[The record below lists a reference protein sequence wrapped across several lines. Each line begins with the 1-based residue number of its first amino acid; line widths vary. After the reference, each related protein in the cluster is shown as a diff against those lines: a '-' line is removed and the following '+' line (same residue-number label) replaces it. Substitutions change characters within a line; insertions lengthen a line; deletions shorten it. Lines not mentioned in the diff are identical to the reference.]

1 MEKKNLKKKN
11 QGYKNHIVIQ
21 RTTLCVYIYVYT
33 QCIYNI
39 HTYIYIKERKM
50 KKSREIYN
58 GERKKQL

>member
-1 MEKKNLKKKN
+1 MEKKNLEKNN

-21 RTTLCVYIYVYT
+21 RTTLCVYMYVYV
-33 QCIYNI
+33 CI
-39 HTYIYIKERKM
+39 HTHTHIYKRERKM

>member
-1 MEKKNLKKKN
+1 MEKKNLEKNN

-21 RTTLCVYIYVYT
+21 RTTLCVYMYVYT
-33 QCIYNI
+33 HTHIY
-39 HTYIYIKERKM
+39 KRERKM